1 MAENNENS
9 SPEEGAVGAV
19 KKGANIFE
27 SMGCCCL
34 NLGCFFL
41 ILLILSLIAMLVQA
55 VSNPLDALGAL
66 LSSIWNSFAGK

>member
-1 MAENNENS
+1 MAENIENS
-9 SPEEGAVGAV
+9 SPEEGAVAVV
-19 KKGANIFE
+19 KKGANIVE

-34 NLGCFFL
+34 NLGCMFL
-41 ILLILSLIAMLVQA
+41 LLAQIAIFAMIVKA